1 MKTSKKQRECENK
14 ILAENALKA
23 YQKSLLS
30 GDKLIMDGVL
40 FIYDTNLEAEHLK
53 CVAERYLKND
63 TVLRLQE
70 IVNNN

>member
-1 MKTSKKQRECENK
+1 MKTNKKQRERENK

-30 GDKLIMDGVL
+30 GDTLIMDGVL
-40 FIYDTNLEAEHLK
+40 FIYDTNLEAVHLK
-53 CVAERYLKND
+53 CVLERYFKND
-63 TVLRLQE
+63 TVIRLKE